1 MGKCELLYEGKVR
14 EVYDCDDKL
23 VMVATDR
30 ISAFDHI
37 LKNKVTE
44 KGAILTQMSKFW
56 FDYTKDVVANHMVS
70 VDVNDMP
77 EFFHKD
83 EYIGRSMLCKKL
95 TMLPVECIVR
105 GYITGS
111 GWASYKENGTV
122 CGIKLP
128 EGLKE
133 SEKLPEPIYTPSTKA
148 EIGDHDENI
157 SFEKSI
163 EVLEKQFL
171 CKGLEYATKI
181 KDATITFTRSV
192 QSTL

>member
-133 SEKLPEPIYTPSTKA
+133 SEKLPEPIYTPSRLRLATMMR
-148 EIGDHDENI
+148 I
-157 SFEKSI
+157 FRLRR
-163 EVLEKQFL
+163 VLRFL
-171 CKGLEYATKI
+171 KRSSQVKVLSMLLRLRMQLSL
-181 KDATITFTRSV
+181 FTRSV